1 MEHKKPYTLAKL
13 SQYVGGNKDEIKEMI
28 SIFLETIPLDINQLP
43 ELAEKQDWQSIYK
56 IAHKVKPSFDVFAMD
71 DILVDIRNIEL
82 LARENNK
89 DRNLVSFIQKLM
101 DKFSAV
107 VILLQAELDE

>member
-1 MEHKKPYTLAKL
+1 MDPKKPYTLDKL

-28 SIFLETIPLDINQLP
+28 GLFLETIPLDINKLP
-43 ELAEKQDWQSIYK
+43 ELAQKKEWQNIYK

-71 DILVDIRNIEL
+71 DILIDIKNIEF

-89 DRNLVSFIQKLM
+89 DGNLVSYIQKLM
-101 DKFSAV
+101 EKFSAV
-107 VILLQAELDE
+107 VVLLQAELKE